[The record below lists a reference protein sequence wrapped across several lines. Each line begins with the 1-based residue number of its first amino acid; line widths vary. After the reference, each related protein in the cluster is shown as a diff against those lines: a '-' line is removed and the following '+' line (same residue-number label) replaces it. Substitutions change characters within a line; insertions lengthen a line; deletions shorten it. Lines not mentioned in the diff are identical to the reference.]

1 MERSRPHLI
10 DVVQVF
16 SAGVLFWML
25 ARFPTP
31 WTTQRYVGTTLALAG
46 FAGIVA
52 ARFQLG
58 RSFSVRPEAHQLVTG
73 GIYSKIR
80 NPIYIFGTILFSG
93 VILVVQ
99 RPMLWLVLAALV
111 TVQVIRAR
119 KEAQVLENA
128 FGEAYRDYR
137 RKTWF

>member
-1 MERSRPHLI
+1 MERSQIRTI

-31 WTTQRYVGTTLALAG
+31 WTTQRYVGTALALAG
-46 FAGIVA
+46 FAGIVT

-80 NPIYIFGTILFSG
+80 NPIYVFGTILFSG

-99 RPMLWLVLAALV
+99 RPMLWLLLAALV

>member
-1 MERSRPHLI
+1 MERSPIRTI
-10 DVVQVF
+10 DVIQAC
-16 SAGVLFWML
+16 SAVVLFWML

-31 WTTQRYVGTTLALAG
+31 WTTQRYLGTVLALGG
-46 FAGIVA
+46 FAGIVT
-52 ARFQLG
+52 ARYQLG
-58 RSFSVRPEAHQLVTG
+58 RSFSVRPEARQLVTG

-80 NPIYIFGTILFSG
+80 NPIYVFGTVLFSG

-99 RPMLWLVLAALV
+99 RPRLWLLLAVLV

-119 KEAQVLENA
+119 KEAQVLEDA